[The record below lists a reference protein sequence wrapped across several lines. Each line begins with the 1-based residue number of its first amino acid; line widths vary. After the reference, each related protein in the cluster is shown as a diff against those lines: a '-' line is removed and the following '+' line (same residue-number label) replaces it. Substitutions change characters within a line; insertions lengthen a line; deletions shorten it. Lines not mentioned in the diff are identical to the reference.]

1 MTRSKANIFMIL
13 KQIIMEKHF
22 NGSFNKYKTIPS
34 ILILI
39 ATVTEYG
46 RCSDS
51 EIDYDYGNFPNYD
64 HYSSHQT
71 VQLTVVMLINHGYD
85 DKKDYKKVFLD

>member
-1 MTRSKANIFMIL
+1 
-13 KQIIMEKHF
+13 MEKHF

-51 EIDYDYGNFPNYD
+51 EIDYGYGNFPNYD
-64 HYSSHQT
+64 HYSSH
-71 VQLTVVMLINHGYD
+71 
-85 DKKDYKKVFLD
+85 

>member
-1 MTRSKANIFMIL
+1 
-13 KQIIMEKHF
+13 MEKHF

-39 ATVTEYG
+39 ATVTGYG

-51 EIDYDYGNFPNYD
+51 EIDYGYGNFPNYD

-71 VQLTVVMLINHGYD
+71 GDIQLTVVMLINHGYD